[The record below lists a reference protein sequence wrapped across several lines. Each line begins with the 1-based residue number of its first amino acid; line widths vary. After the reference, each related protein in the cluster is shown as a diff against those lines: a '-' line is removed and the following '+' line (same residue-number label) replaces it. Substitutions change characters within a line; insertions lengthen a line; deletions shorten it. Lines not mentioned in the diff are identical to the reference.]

1 MNETAI
7 LRAKIPARRLQRAE
21 KSRPVL
27 ILAYPRSDDARSLL
41 IVARLMSANL
51 RTTRRGAAR
60 QTALVAEGVGGQRAG
75 VGQF

>member
-1 MNETAI
+1 MPIEPQPGEVWYAD
-7 LRAKIPARRLQRAE
+7 LGLAE

-41 IVARLMSANL
+41 IVAPLMSANS